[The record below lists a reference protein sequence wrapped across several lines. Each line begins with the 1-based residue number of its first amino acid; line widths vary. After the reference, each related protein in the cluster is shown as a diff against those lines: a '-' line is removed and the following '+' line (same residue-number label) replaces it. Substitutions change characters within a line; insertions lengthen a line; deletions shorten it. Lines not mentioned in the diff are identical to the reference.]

1 MGKYEVTL
9 DGRQHAV
16 EILHGTEITVDGQ
29 QIQIVSA
36 TAHAFT
42 VRVGERFVRV
52 TAAQTDG
59 AVQVLVNGCVSE
71 AMVLSDRDLL
81 LRRYA
86 RGTATLSASHEVRAP
101 MPALVVRIEVASGD
115 TVKKGQGLVVL
126 EAMKMENELRA
137 TRDCVVREVC
147 VVPGNTVERN
157 ALLLRLE

>member
-1 MGKYEVTL
+1 VGKYEVTL

-59 AVQVLVNGCVSE
+59 ALQVLVNGCVSE

-86 RGTATLSASHEVRAP
+86 QGTATLAASREVRAP
-101 MPALVVRIEVASGD
+101 MPALVVRIEVAPGD